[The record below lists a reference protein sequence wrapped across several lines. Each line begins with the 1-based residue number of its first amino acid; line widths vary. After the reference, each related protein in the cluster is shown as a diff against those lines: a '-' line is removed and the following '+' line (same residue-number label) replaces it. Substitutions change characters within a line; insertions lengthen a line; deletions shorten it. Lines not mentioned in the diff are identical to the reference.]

1 MPKPDWAVWIPGD
14 DVQVMNLPVEL
25 KIKFG
30 TIFSALPPLAEIAQK
45 EGPIVVFESVN
56 RLVRQGHIHL
66 QILDLGRDRYKVRY
80 AMAGFDEMVTIN

>member
-1 MPKPDWAVWIPGD
+1 MAKPEWAAWIPGD
-14 DVQVMNLPVEL
+14 DVQVANLDDAI

-30 TIFSALPPLAEIAQK
+30 TLFGALPPLAETYQK
-45 EGPIVVFESVN
+45 LGPIVVFESVN

>member
-1 MPKPDWAVWIPGD
+1 V
-14 DVQVMNLPVEL
+14 

-30 TIFSALPPLAEIAQK
+30 YIFGKIPALEEQYQK
-45 EGPIVVFESVN
+45 LGPIVVFESVN